1 MIIIEDKNRK
11 KNKNI
16 IEIDSKDKELIMLNS
31 YLNINLLINIIPIIL
46 IPQELLI
53 KIEAH
58 FITNILVMENK
69 SSLHIINLKTV
80 QIQLH

>member
-11 KNKNI
+11 KNKNKNI

-46 IPQELLI
+46 IPQELLV

-69 SSLHIINLKTV
+69 
-80 QIQLH
+80 